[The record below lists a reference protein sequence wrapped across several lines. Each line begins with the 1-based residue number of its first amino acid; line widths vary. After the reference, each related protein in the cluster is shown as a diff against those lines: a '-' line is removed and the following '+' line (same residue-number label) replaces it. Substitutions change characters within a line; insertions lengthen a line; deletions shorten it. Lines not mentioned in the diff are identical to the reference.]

1 MGHQCLDIWVAKRV
15 IKNRPSMSVLVSSLL
30 FLAPTASLS
39 QSSERKCLAEAL
51 YFEARDQGWRGM
63 LAVGIV
69 IQNRVRDPRYPE
81 TVCAVVRQGEYRDGN
96 PVRHKCQFSYYC
108 DGKPERP
115 VEKEAWSVARD
126 LSRLLLTT
134 QLEIVGLERVTHY
147 HADWVDPPWSKVLE
161 PQAKI
166 GRHIFYKAEKK

>member
-1 MGHQCLDIWVAKRV
+1 
-15 IKNRPSMSVLVSSLL
+15 
-30 FLAPTASLS
+30 
-39 QSSERKCLAEAL
+39 
-51 YFEARDQGWRGM
+51 M

-134 QLEIVGLERVTHY
+134 RLEIVGLESVTHY